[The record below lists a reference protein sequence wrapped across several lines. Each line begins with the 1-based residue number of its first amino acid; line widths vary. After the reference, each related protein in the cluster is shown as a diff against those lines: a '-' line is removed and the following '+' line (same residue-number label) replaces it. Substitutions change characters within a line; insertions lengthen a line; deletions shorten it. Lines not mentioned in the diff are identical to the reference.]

1 MNQQIGKRIK
11 QLRTEKDLSREDL
24 ALKIGISTAQLYR
37 IETKGAN
44 FSTETLIEL
53 CKYFNVDSN
62 YILDGVI
69 TDYFIKNKIKD
80 IINDWI

>member
-11 QLRTEKDLSREDL
+11 QLRTEKELSREDL
-24 ALKIGISTAQLYR
+24 AFKIGISTAQLYR

-44 FSTETLIEL
+44 FSIDTLMEL
-53 CKYFNVDSN
+53 CNYFNVDSN
-62 YILDGVI
+62 YILNGII

-80 IINDWI
+80 IIDDWI